1 MRIKSGGPEGDSPPV
16 NLNGMAVWENKKPGH
31 GINMWKSV
39 YGFFRFTM
47 NSMVSILI
55 DSSAAAASSGGGR
68 VPKLASPETSSIG
81 SSVHSC
87 VGGGGGLKPKPT
99 GPPPP
104 LQVAP
109 PTAALAAVNISSAPS
124 GQSRYHAHKPE
135 QPKRG
140 CTQVVIRSPTRL
152 C

>member
-1 MRIKSGGPEGDSPPV
+1 MRFFGC
-16 NLNGMAVWENKKPGH
+16 LCYKKKAWSMH
-31 GINMWKSV
+31 GINMWKFV
-39 YGFFRFTM
+39 HGVFGFTTH
-47 NSMVSILI
+47 SMVSILI

>member
-1 MRIKSGGPEGDSPPV
+1 MGGIALRGLIFFLLDFFGLSMSFWGAFV
-16 NLNGMAVWENKKPGH
+16 VRNV
-31 GINMWKSV
+31 
-39 YGFFRFTM
+39 FRFTVH
-47 NSMVSILI
+47 SMVSILI

-109 PTAALAAVNISSAPS
+109 PTAALAAVNISSASS

>member
-1 MRIKSGGPEGDSPPV
+1 MGMASLCGNLCMRFSNKPSEKSGLV
-16 NLNGMAVWENKKPGH
+16 
-31 GINMWKSV
+31 
-39 YGFFRFTM
+39 TM
-47 NSMVSILI
+47 NSMVGILI

-99 GPPPP
+99 GPHPP

-109 PTAALAAVNISSAPS
+109 PTAALAAVNISSVPS

>member
-1 MRIKSGGPEGDSPPV
+1 MRCFGC
-16 NLNGMAVWENKKPGH
+16 LCYKKKEPGH
-31 GINMWKSV
+31 GINMWKFV
-39 YGFFRFTM
+39 HGVFRFTTHFM
-47 NSMVSILI
+47 ESILI